1 MSRIDSRVMVH
12 WKARL
17 FDIDEPQ
24 FSNVSCGGT
33 KREFGL
39 GVLLSPCILHFFSGL
54 KGIVHKPPSSA
65 KHRFLGKFGSY
76 STIHTFKNYFV
87 SVFLAISFQ
96 FSANKRYP
104 NTP

>member
-1 MSRIDSRVMVH
+1 MLAVEALS
-12 WKARL
+12 
-17 FDIDEPQ
+17 
-24 FSNVSCGGT
+24 VSLDWTFCSI
-33 KREFGL
+33 RAF
-39 GVLLSPCILHFFSGL
+39 CIFFSGL
-54 KGIVHKPPSSA
+54 IGTVHKPPNSA

-87 SVFLAISFQ
+87 TVFLAISFQ